1 MPPQGHEGILTVNRS
16 SIAKKLWTGWLA
28 FARMIG
34 TIQMLAIV
42 TLVDFT
48 LILPVAI
55 PFKLMADPLRL
66 KRRRGSQWQLR
77 IGPEETLESMRRQ
90 G

>member
-1 MPPQGHEGILTVNRS
+1 MPPLGREGMSIVNRS

-42 TLVDFT
+42 TLVNFT

-77 IGPEETLESMRRQ
+77 IGSELSLIHI
-90 G
+90 

>member
-1 MPPQGHEGILTVNRS
+1 MPPLGREGMSIVNRS

-42 TLVDFT
+42 TLVYFT

-77 IGPEETLESMRRQ
+77 IGSEETLESMRRQ